1 MKWLGI
7 QTTANAGSVKPQG
20 MNSTPG
26 EHSPFP
32 STTPAGGRPISEP
45 LSQADLP
52 IRIGKASR
60 RGRGG
65 VFDLAMGVG
74 RDKCLDPKL
83 FFWGGRIRCLLTR
96 TAHAATLFPL
106 FSALSASA
114 PLRESSPSGL
124 GEPPAEDAVAFS
136 TWPWEWVGA
145 NALIQSLF
153 KGGDPLPAHQGRSR
167 DHLTPADK
175 PRLPYLRVFPAFLL
189 LWYTR
194 PSRLVRIW
202 HQRPTRTG
210 QGLP

>member
-74 RDKCLDPKL
+74 RGKRLDPIP
-83 FFWGGRIRCLLTR
+83 FQGGGSVACAPRQVQGSPHPRRQTAPSLPSSLPSFPFALVYAPFAVGKNLASTPNQDWTRSAIAGYRI
-96 TAHAATLFPL
+96 
-106 FSALSASA
+106 
-114 PLRESSPSGL
+114 E
-124 GEPPAEDAVAFS
+124 
-136 TWPWEWVGA
+136 
-145 NALIQSLF
+145 
-153 KGGDPLPAHQGRSR
+153 
-167 DHLTPADK
+167 
-175 PRLPYLRVFPAFLL
+175 
-189 LWYTR
+189 
-194 PSRLVRIW
+194 
-202 HQRPTRTG
+202 
-210 QGLP
+210 